1 MIEETSGSEEPKKE
15 ETAGPAVPET
25 PASEEKKEEK
35 PVVAEAP
42 KEDTLAKNAVIANPV
57 SESLAGIKA
66 EVQKVIV
73 GMDSAIEETLAAMF
87 TNGHVLLEG
96 FPGVAKTLLVK
107 LIAKTINVGF
117 KRIQFTPDL
126 MPSDVLGTMVF
137 DQKSGNFSFHKGP
150 IFSNFILIDEINRSP
165 AKTQAALFEVME
177 ERQVTMEGVSHELQ
191 YPFLVIGTQNPI
203 DQEGTYRLPE
213 AQLDRFVF
221 KIKVPYPTEEE
232 EMAILE
238 RFKNDFDQ
246 TVFDTVKVVMND
258 KKLKECEKFI
268 EEVHIEPQIMEY
280 IIKVIHATRNH
291 TSIYLG
297 ASPRASL
304 AIMRTAKAFAA
315 LSGRNYVK
323 PDDVQRACVPV
334 LNHRLIPSASAE
346 MEGYTSVDLLDGILE
361 EIEVPR

>member
-1 MIEETSGSEEPKKE
+1 MTE
-15 ETAGPAVPET
+15 
-25 PASEEKKEEK
+25 EEK
-35 PVVAEAP
+35 PATDGQETPENAPTPQEAAATD
-42 KEDTLAKNAVIANPV
+42 KEQPQVTAVEETLAQQAKIYNPV
-57 SESLAGIKA
+57 SESLGQIRT

-73 GMDSAIEETLAAMF
+73 GMDSAIEETLAALF

-107 LIAKTINVGF
+107 LIARTLSVDF

-137 DQKSGNFSFHKGP
+137 DQKKGNFSFHKGP
-150 IFSNFILIDEINRSP
+150 IFSNFVLIDEINRSP

-177 ERQVTMEGVSHELQ
+177 ERQVTMEGETHALQ

-221 KIKVPYPTEEE
+221 KIKVPYPSEEE

-238 RFKNDFDQ
+238 RFQSDFDQ
-246 TVFDTVKVVMND
+246 TISQTVNAVMNAD
-258 KKLKECEKFI
+258 KMKECERFI
-268 EEVHIEPQIMEY
+268 ESVHIEPLILRY
-280 IIKVIHATRNH
+280 ITQVVNATRNH
-291 TSIYLG
+291 ASIYLG

-315 LSGRNYVK
+315 LAGRNYVK

-334 LNHRLIPSASAE
+334 LNHRLIPSATAE
-346 MEGYTSVDLLDGILE
+346 MEGFTSVDILDGILE

>member
-1 MIEETSGSEEPKKE
+1 MIEESTGSEEPKKE
-15 ETAGPAVPET
+15 EVAGPTVPET
-25 PASEEKKEEK
+25 PTTPVPSAVEKETNGVEE
-35 PVVAEAP
+35 
-42 KEDTLAKNAVIANPV
+42 TLAKQAQMQNPV

-150 IFSNFILIDEINRSP
+150 IFSNFVLIDEINRSP

-177 ERQVTMEGVSHELQ
+177 ERQVTMEGVSHKLT

-221 KIKVPYPTEEE
+221 KIKVPYPTQEE
-232 EMAILE
+232 EMAILD
-238 RFKNDFDQ
+238 RFKDDFEQ
-246 TVFDTVKVVMND
+246 TVFDTVNPVMND

-323 PDDVQRACVPV
+323 PDDVQRACFPV

-346 MEGYTSVDLLDGILE
+346 MEGFTSIDLLEGILE

>member
-1 MIEETSGSEEPKKE
+1 MIEESTGSEEPKKQ
-15 ETAGPAVPET
+15 ETEDISAAPTPET
-25 PASEEKKEEK
+25 TAAEAAPAPIVEVKKE
-35 PVVAEAP
+35 
-42 KEDTLAKNAVIANPV
+42 VIYNPV
-57 SESLAGIKA
+57 SESLTGIKA

-73 GMDSAIEETLAAMF
+73 GMDSAIEETLAALF

-107 LIAKTINVGF
+107 LIAKTLNVGF

-150 IFSNFILIDEINRSP
+150 IFSNIVLIDEINRSP

-177 ERQVTMEGVSHELQ
+177 ERQVTMEGVSHKLS

-232 EMAILE
+232 EMGILN

-246 TVFDTVKVVMND
+246 KIFETVNVVLDD
-258 KKLKECEKFI
+258 KKLKECERFI
-268 EEVHIEPQIMEY
+268 EDVHIEPQILEY
-280 IIKVIHATRNH
+280 IIKVVHATRNH

-315 LSGRNYVK
+315 LNGRNYVK

-346 MEGYTSVDLLDGILE
+346 MEGFTSVDLLDGILE